1 MSDDASIQHRSF
13 PKWVILLLTWIV
25 GLCVWVLY
33 VGMFF
38 VLLYRWFS

>member
-1 MSDDASIQHRSF
+1 MSDAPIQHRSF
-13 PKWVILLLTWIV
+13 PKWAILFLAWIV

-33 VGMFF
+33 LGMSI